1 MSLALILSIILKGIG
16 AVLEILLQIFIT
28 RKIGVSGYG
37 SYSTWIN
44 MADLIFWIFFSGIV
58 KCNTF
63 YLSGGNIAISSFK
76 KKYYSRYV
84 LPVFAVI
91 LIIMSVVRERT
102 VVGLVICISCLELL
116 MYDQSSTLLARG
128 KMVRSLVGEYVLGRL
143 ILLVGVWL
151 MERMSLRALLTLYM
165 FQYVIVLLVF
175 LIQRN
180 TDKDQKKDVSSEVSL
195 KKWGAYQWADLMY
208 SMISQMPVVL
218 QYFFAGAFEAGV
230 VSIVL
235 LVKKLINFISGPTA
249 KIFLPEFSRMYRN
262 GKEREMREY
271 YASIMRLQ
279 MLFVGPLAV
288 VLLGFPEVILN
299 ILSEEL

>member
-180 TDKDQKKDVSSEVSL
+180 TDKAQKKDVSSEVSL

-218 QYFFAGAFEAGV
+218 QYFFFFFFEAGV

-235 LVKKLINFISGPTA
+235 LVKKLINFISVPTA
-249 KIFLPEFSRMYRN
+249 KIFLP
-262 GKEREMREY
+262 
-271 YASIMRLQ
+271 
-279 MLFVGPLAV
+279 
-288 VLLGFPEVILN
+288 
-299 ILSEEL
+299 